1 MTKDIQSRLA
11 LSLDKANKKEAAKG
25 TVKDYVQAE
34 NKRLQD
40 NARKC
45 KKLSVSLFEAD
56 LKKIQEASAVM
67 IQNDFYPSPS
77 LIIKLALRT
86 APLTDMALMRETF
99 AQIKAEDGRIW

>member
-11 LSLDKANKKEAAKG
+11 RSLDNANKKEAARR
-25 TVKDYVQAE
+25 TVKDFVQAD
-34 NKRLQD
+34 NKRIQEA
-40 NARKC
+40 ARKC

-56 LKKIQEASAVM
+56 LKKIQEVSALM

-86 APLTDMALMRETF
+86 APLTDVALMRETF

>member
-11 LSLDKANKKEAAKG
+11 LSLDKANQKARKQAFKASQDKILKEIN
-25 TVKDYVQAE
+25 E
-34 NKRLQD
+34 

-56 LKKIQEASAVM
+56 LKKIQEVSAIM